1 MPDALGDV
9 VSIRPRG
16 THAPVTS
23 DATREGPSVRVRDE
37 ISAQARLNVQG
48 TRGAGLLPCQLGQ
61 GLTQQPPLLLGHEPR
76 STQDPGGAS
85 AGDCNGQ
92 CHEGEDA
99 GKKREDLMGTG
110 EEIARGCDG
119 GVSKEGDGENQAR
132 YRQRQRG
139 EGLQQ
144 PQQPAPTKQ
153 NGRRRRARIIGGDG
167 LIHGLTHLLL
177 TRRTGRNSQT
187 LLDECKAGRR
197 PHTGLEARNVMVL
210 HVAAVS

>member
-1 MPDALGDV
+1 M
-9 VSIRPRG
+9 
-16 THAPVTS
+16 
-23 DATREGPSVRVRDE
+23 RDE

-110 EEIARGCDG
+110 EEIARGCG
-119 GVSKEGDGENQAR
+119 GGASEEGDGENQAG
-132 YRQRQRG
+132 YRQ
-139 EGLQQ
+139 
-144 PQQPAPTKQ
+144 
-153 NGRRRRARIIGGDG
+153 
-167 LIHGLTHLLL
+167 
-177 TRRTGRNSQT
+177 SQ
-187 LLDECKAGRR
+187 
-197 PHTGLEARNVMVL
+197 
-210 HVAAVS
+210 